1 MKCLN
6 PLRLKMKRK
15 IYEVDDSYEEHE
27 GFVDVPCGKCMA
39 CLSNRKRDW
48 VFRLMQEHR
57 HCLSSHFITL
67 TYDDEHLVRNGYN
80 IPVLVPDDLQK
91 FMKRYRK
98 YFHNDKNIRFFAVG
112 EYGSETL
119 RPHYHI
125 VMFNT
130 PVCDI
135 HSVVCCLWRSGFAD
149 IGQVNDQSINYIC
162 KYCLAG
168 SAIPEIIQDF
178 KDYEVPL
185 PFMRCSRRPAIGS
198 CYLTDDNISYHY
210 ERQSLMTVLNGSH
223 TPLPRYYRDK
233 IFSKYQVQ
241 VLGEEAQANALV
253 DKQFD
258 KWAKCYGTESAYR
271 QIYDQQLQLFEKMRQ
286 SFKLNRTL

>member
-1 MKCLN
+1 MKCPN

-15 IYEVDDSYEEHE
+15 IYEVDDSYVEHE

-67 TYDDEHLVRNGYN
+67 TYDDEHLVRNQFN
-80 IPVLVPDDLQK
+80 IPVLVPGDLQK

-98 YFHNDKNIRFFAVG
+98 FFFNDKKIRFFAVG

-125 VMFNT
+125 LMFNT
-130 PVCDI
+130 PTCDI
-135 HSVVCCLWRSGFAD
+135 HSVVGRLWRSGFAD
-149 IGQVNDQSINYIC
+149 IGQVNDQSINYVC

-168 SAIPEIIQDF
+168 AAIPEVVKDF

-198 CYLTDDNISYHY
+198 SYVNVETTLYHR
-210 ERQSLMTVLNGSH
+210 ERESFMTVLNGSK
-223 TPLPRYYRDK
+223 TPLPRYYRSK
-233 IFSKYQVQ
+233 FFSKYEIQRLNEEVQ
-241 VLGEEAQANALV
+241 AHALV
-253 DKQFD
+253 NKQFD
-258 KWAKCYGTESAYR
+258 AWEKKYGHHRACV
-271 QIYDQQLQLFEKMRQ
+271 QLFDQEQALYEKMRK